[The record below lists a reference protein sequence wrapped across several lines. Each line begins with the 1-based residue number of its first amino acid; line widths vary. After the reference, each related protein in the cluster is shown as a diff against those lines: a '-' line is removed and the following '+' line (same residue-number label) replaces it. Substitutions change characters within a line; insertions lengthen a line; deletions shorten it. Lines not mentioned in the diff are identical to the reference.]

1 MIKDKLEN
9 AQLYY
14 GLSKNLET
22 GLKWLRNS
30 DLTNLPDGRYEIS
43 DRIYANIQTYET
55 KEDALYEAHRNYID
69 IQYIVKGEEKI
80 GVTNYSNCETAT
92 PYDKEKDIEFLNNI
106 SDEQYLP
113 LYAGEF
119 MILYPHDAHKPSISL
134 NKKSSVKK
142 VVVKVKI

>member
-9 AQLYY
+9 AQIYY
-14 GLSKNLET
+14 GLSKDLEI
-22 GLKWLRNS
+22 GLKWLENS
-30 DLTNLPDGRYEIS
+30 DLTNLSDGRYNIS

-80 GVTNYSNCETAT
+80 GVTNYNNCETAT
-92 PYDKEKDIEFLNNI
+92 PYDKEKDIEFLNNM
-106 SDEQYLP
+106 SSEQYIP

-119 MILYPHDAHKPSISL
+119 MLLYPQDAHKPSIRL
-134 NKKSSVKK
+134 HKKSNVKK
-142 VVVKVKI
+142 VVVKVKV

>member
-9 AQLYY
+9 AQIYY
-14 GLSKNLET
+14 GLSKDLET
-22 GLKWLRNS
+22 GLKWLKNN
-30 DLTNLPDGRYEIS
+30 NLKNLSDGRYEIS
-43 DRIYANIQTYET
+43 DKIYANIQTYET

-92 PYDKEKDIEFLNNI
+92 PYDKEKDIEFLNNM
-106 SDEQYLP
+106 SSEQYIP

-119 MILYPHDAHKPSISL
+119 MLLYPQDAHKPSIRL
-134 NKKSSVKK
+134 HKKSNVQK
-142 VVVKVKI
+142 VVVKVKV